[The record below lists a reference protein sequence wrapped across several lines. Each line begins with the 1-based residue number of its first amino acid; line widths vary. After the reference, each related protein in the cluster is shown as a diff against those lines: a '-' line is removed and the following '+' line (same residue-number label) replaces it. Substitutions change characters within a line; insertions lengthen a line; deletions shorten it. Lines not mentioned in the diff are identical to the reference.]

1 LSLFTKNLKENYHLL
16 KAKKI
21 ELLAPAKNPECG
33 IEAIN
38 HGADA
43 VYIGAPK
50 FSARAAAGN
59 TFEDIKTLAEYAH
72 LYNAKVYVALNTIL
86 NDNELKE
93 TEALIRK
100 LYNEAKID
108 ALIIQ
113 DMGITMLNLP
123 PVALHASTQ
132 MDNRSAEKVKFLEQ
146 AGFRQIV
153 LPRELTIDEIHDIAA
168 QVNTPLE
175 VFVHGALCVC
185 YSGQCYLSQAL
196 SGRSANKGACAQYCR
211 LPYTLTDAAG
221 EEIMA
226 KKHFLSMK
234 DLNLSENL
242 EELLEAGVSSL
253 KIEGRLKDVSYVKNI
268 VAYYRIKLDDI
279 FRKNPQ
285 YLRASSGHPEYTFE
299 PSPEKSFNRGFTKY
313 FLHDRTN
320 NMWSLDSPKSVGE
333 PIGRITEVTTK
344 YIKINSTKKLHNG
357 DGLCFLNNRKEPGG
371 INVNRVEGDMIF
383 PADIPELRKGT
394 FIYRN
399 YDHEF
404 EKLLSKKSAERKIS
418 ASIEI
423 KEISFGFSLQITD
436 EDGNYAILN
445 FEQEKQ
451 PAQKDQAENIRNNL
465 SKTGNTIFRVDNVT
479 IDFAGSRFI
488 PASVLSEWRRQLTDK
503 LLSVRKINYRQDIV
517 QHKQTAHA
525 FPVRDITCL
534 GNVMNDKSRRF
545 YIQHQ
550 SDVVQPAFEKQAQT
564 DVPLMFTR
572 HCIKQSMGWCPK
584 EGSEKHPYKEPFH
597 LVYNNTRLRLSFDCR
612 NCEMKVYND
621 NENNK

>member
-1 LSLFTKNLKENYHLL
+1 LL
-16 KAKKI
+16 KVRKI
-21 ELLAPAKNPECG
+21 ELLAPAKNLECG

-43 VYIGAPK
+43 VYIGAPR
-50 FSARAAAGN
+50 FSARSAAGN
-59 TFEDIKTLAEYAH
+59 TFEDIKALAEYAH

-93 TEALIRK
+93 AEALIWQ
-100 LYNEAKID
+100 LYNDAKID
-108 ALIIQ
+108 ALIVQ

-123 PVALHASTQ
+123 PIALHASTQ
-132 MDNRSAEKVKFLEQ
+132 IDNRGVEKVKFMEE

-211 LPYTLTDAAG
+211 LPYTLTDAED

-253 KIEGRLKDVSYVKNI
+253 KIEGRLKDVSYVKNV
-268 VAYYRIKLDDI
+268 VAYYRNKLDTI
-279 FRKNPQ
+279 IKKHPQ
-285 YLRASSGHPEYTFE
+285 YIRASSGYSEYTFE
-299 PSPEKSFNRGFTKY
+299 PNPEKSFNRGFTKY
-313 FLHDRTN
+313 FLHDRTHN
-320 NMWSLDSPKSVGE
+320 IWSLDSPKSVGE
-333 PIGRITEVTTK
+333 PIGKITEVTTK

-357 DGLCFLNNRKEPGG
+357 DGLCFFNNRKELEG
-371 INVNRVEGDMIF
+371 INVNRVEGEMIY
-383 PADIPELRKGT
+383 PASVPELRKGT

-404 EKLLSKKSAERKIS
+404 EKLLSKKSADRKINT
-418 ASIEI
+418 SIEI

-436 EDGNYAILN
+436 EDDNYAILN
-445 FEQEKQ
+445 FELEKQ
-451 PAQKDQAENIRNNL
+451 VAQKDQNENIRNNL
-465 SKTGNTIFRVDNVT
+465 SKTGNTIFKVDDVT
-479 IDFAGSRFI
+479 IDFSGSWFI
-488 PASVLSEWRRQLTDK
+488 PASILSEWRRQLTDK

-517 QHKQTAHA
+517 QHKQTTHA
-525 FPVRDITCL
+525 FPVRGVTYL
-534 GNVMNDKSRRF
+534 GNVMNDKSRQF
-545 YIQHQ
+545 YVQHQ
-550 SDVVQPAFEKQAQT
+550 SSVVQSAFEKQAQKN
-564 DVPLMFTR
+564 VPLMFTR
-572 HCIKQSMGWCPK
+572 HCVKQSMGWCPK
-584 EGSEKHPYKEPFH
+584 EGDEKHPYKEPFY
-597 LVYNNTRLRLSFDCR
+597 LVYNNTKLRLSFDCK
-612 NCEMKVYND
+612 NCEMKVYNED
-621 NENNK
+621 EYNI